1 MKKHILLT
9 LIIFVLA
16 LKMYAQNGFISHI
29 KTGYAFN
36 SKIELNNQAVRKSR
50 GYTIDF
56 GGSYKIIVFKK
67 WYSEFGLAGRT
78 IFSSGEIDE
87 ISFNATTLRALMI
100 GNVGF
105 QISNQWEIYTGV
117 VFQNNNDFTKIDFRV
132 KYFWRLNHI
141 TGTRY
146 AIAPK
151 WYLTSSWSFDLRNLP
166 DPFLINDP
174 KFLFQIGVER
184 QL

>member
-1 MKKHILLT
+1 
-9 LIIFVLA
+9 
-16 LKMYAQNGFISHI
+16 
-29 KTGYAFN
+29 
-36 SKIELNNQAVRKSR
+36 
-50 GYTIDF
+50 
-56 GGSYKIIVFKK
+56 
-67 WYSEFGLAGRT
+67 
-78 IFSSGEIDE
+78 
-87 ISFNATTLRALMI
+87 MI
-100 GNVGF
+100 ANVGF

-141 TGTRY
+141 IGIRY
-146 AIAPK
+146 VIAPK
-151 WYLTSSWSFDLRNLP
+151 WNLTSSWSFDLRNLS